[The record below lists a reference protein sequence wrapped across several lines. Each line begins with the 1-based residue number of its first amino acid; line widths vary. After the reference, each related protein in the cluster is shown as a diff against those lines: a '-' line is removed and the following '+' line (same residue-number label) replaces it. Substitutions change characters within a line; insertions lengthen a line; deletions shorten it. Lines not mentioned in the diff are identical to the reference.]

1 MASQTVDAAFLAESR
16 QNEVY
21 ATHIAFFVMMMLIVP
36 CRFFSARI
44 TKKKLGWD
52 DWLAYFAAVST
63 FCFCYPSPK
72 HSPPDD
78 STVQHHRRLH
88 RKYAMASIR
97 PRETSRVGGARRSQ
111 EYRALLQDHCRQ

>member
-1 MASQTVDAAFLAESR
+1 MASEPVDAAFLAESR

-44 TKKKLGWD
+44 TDKKLGWD

-63 FCFCYPSPK
+63 FAITNAN
-72 HSPPDD
+72 H
-78 STVQHHRRLH
+78 
-88 RKYAMASIR
+88 I
-97 PRETSRVGGARRSQ
+97 
-111 EYRALLQDHCRQ
+111 

>member
-21 ATHIAFFVMMMLIVP
+21 ATHIAFFVMMLIIVP
-36 CRFFSARI
+36 CRFFSARVSG
-44 TKKKLGWD
+44 KKLGWD

-63 FCFCYPSPK
+63 FSCYSSRTNSPS
-72 HSPPDD
+72 DD

-97 PRETSRVGGARRSQ
+97 PRQTSGVGCTR
-111 EYRALLQDHCRQ
+111 